1 MEVSKVN
8 GEGGV
13 RVMLNNHFTVS
24 RTRKARDHL
33 RDHWRKKHK
42 FLIYKLL
49 IVDTAKYAT
58 PIFFKA
64 TNKKEKKHALKV
76 KSICVHSTI

>member
-24 RTRKARDHL
+24 RTRKARGHL
-33 RDHWRKKHK
+33 RDHWRKKER
-42 FLIYKLL
+42 FSLNIN
-49 IVDTAKYAT
+49 
-58 PIFFKA
+58 F
-64 TNKKEKKHALKV
+64 
-76 KSICVHSTI
+76 